1 MKLRKL
7 HILLLVVLAGAALW
21 LWSSQRGG
29 EEQPPVTAQARM
41 GDVAETV
48 LASGMLEAR
57 ELVSV
62 GARVS
67 GQIETL
73 AVQLGQSVTAGDLIA
88 QIDSRDQENTVLQA
102 QAALAN
108 IEAQIAARQAVLNR
122 AELALTRAQRLG
134 TQSLASQESVESA
147 TADVQVYVAEI
158 ASLQAQRDSA
168 AVTVANAQ
176 MELDRTRITAPIS
189 GTVVAI
195 VTRQGQTV
203 NAVQAAPTIVKLA
216 DLATMLV
223 KAEISEADVMNVAV
237 GQNVT
242 FTTLGAP
249 DQPFHAVV
257 RSIEPAPSEIETTDT
272 LSTDSAIYYNATL
285 EVDNSDGRLR
295 IGMTA
300 QVSVELA
307 RADDVLVVPS
317 SAVQMDAQGTYVE
330 LYDAATGQTTQQ
342 PVTVGLNNKVLAEI
356 RSGLTEGQAV
366 VTGVALAPAS
376 TSTDQGGP
384 PPPMG
389 F

>member
-1 MKLRKL
+1 MKLRKFPL
-7 HILLLVVLAGAALW
+7 FLLLVLGAALMWVW
-21 LWSSQRGG
+21 LESRG
-29 EEQPPVTAQARM
+29 EDAPVPVTAQVQTSS
-41 GDVAETV
+41 VAETV
-48 LASGMLEAR
+48 LASGMVEAR
-57 ELVSV
+57 DLVSV

-73 AVQLGQSVTAGDLIA
+73 AVHLGQIVAAGDLIA
-88 QIDSRDQENTVLQA
+88 QIDSRDQQNTVLQA
-102 QAALAN
+102 EAALAN
-108 IEAQIAARQAVLNR
+108 IDAQIAAKQAVLGR

-147 TADVQVYVAEI
+147 TADVQVFRADLT
-158 ASLQAQRDSA
+158 ALQAQRDSA
-168 AVTVANAQ
+168 AVTVSNAKV
-176 MELDRTRITAPIS
+176 ELERTRITAPIT

-216 DLATMLV
+216 DLTTMLV

-237 GQNVT
+237 GQNVA

-249 DQPFHAVV
+249 HEPFHAVV
-257 RSIEPAPSEIETTDT
+257 RSVEPAPSEIETSDT
-272 LSTDSAIYYNATL
+272 LSTDRAIYYNATL

-307 RADDVLVVPS
+307 RADDVLTVPA
-317 SAVQMDAQGTYVE
+317 SAVRMGGQGSYVE
-330 LYDAATGQTTQQ
+330 LYDTASGQISRQ
-342 PVTVGLNNKVLAEI
+342 PVEVGLNNKITAEI
-356 RSGLTEGQAV
+356 RAGLTEGQIV
-366 VTGVALAPAS
+366 VIGGAPAGAPS
-376 TSTDQGGP
+376 ADRGSAS
-384 PPPMG
+384 MA

>member
-29 EEQPPVTAQARM
+29 DEPAPVTAQARI

-73 AVQLGQSVTAGDLIA
+73 AVQLGQVVAPGDLIA
-88 QIDSRDQENTVLQA
+88 QIDSGDQRNTVLQA

-108 IEAQIAARQAVLNR
+108 IDAQIAARQATLDR

-134 TQSLASQESVESA
+134 TQSLASQETVESA
-147 TADVQVYVAEI
+147 TADVQVYRAEI
-158 ASLQAQRDSA
+158 AALQAQRDSA
-168 AVTVANAQ
+168 AVTVANA
-176 MELDRTRITAPIS
+176 ELELERTRITAPIG

-216 DLATMLV
+216 DLSTMLV
-223 KAEISEADVMNVAV
+223 KAEISEADVMNVEV

-242 FTTLGAP
+242 FTTLGDP
-249 DQPFHAVV
+249 DHPFHAVV

-317 SAVQMDAQGTYVE
+317 SAVRLDAQGSYVE
-330 LYDAATGQTTQQ
+330 LYDAATGQTTHQ

-356 RSGLTEGQAV
+356 QSGLAEGQTVVIGTAV
-366 VTGVALAPAS
+366 AAAS
-376 TSTDQGGP
+376 GRTDQGGP
-384 PPPMG
+384 PPMG